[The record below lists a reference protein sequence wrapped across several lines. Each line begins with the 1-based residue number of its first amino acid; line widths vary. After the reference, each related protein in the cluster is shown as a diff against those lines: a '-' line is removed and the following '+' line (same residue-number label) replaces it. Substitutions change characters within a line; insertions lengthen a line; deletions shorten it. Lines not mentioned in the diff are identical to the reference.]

1 MANSFEQSSTEF
13 SLTPSTPY
21 GSPEVFATEW
31 RTWAIDD
38 SLKKTDTYEILYDEM
53 EEVVFASPKDL
64 CNFIKYCEYMMF
76 ASFREPHPI
85 PEEECCDYFRSL
97 YKYVEMVYE
106 ENILEARQQILSKN
120 Q

>member
-1 MANSFEQSSTEF
+1 MIEETKQTNIWK
-13 SLTPSTPY
+13 Y
-21 GSPEVFATEW
+21 
-31 RTWAIDD
+31 WAIED
-38 SLKKTDTYEILYDEM
+38 SLKKTDTYDILYNNSANIEF
-53 EEVVFASPKDL
+53 ECEKDL

-76 ASFREPHPI
+76 SSYSAPHPI
-85 PEEECCDYFRSL
+85 AEEECRDYFRSL